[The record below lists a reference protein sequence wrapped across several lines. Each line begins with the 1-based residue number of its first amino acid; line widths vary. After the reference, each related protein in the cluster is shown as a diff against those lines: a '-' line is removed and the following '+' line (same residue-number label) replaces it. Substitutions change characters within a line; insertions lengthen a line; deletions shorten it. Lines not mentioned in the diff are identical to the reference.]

1 MKQGYIAE
9 MHANVAVKNIKAMM
23 SGGEKKKKK
32 KMSTYKPGS
41 EMAIVSLGRKES
53 VAQFPFVTVIGCLPG
68 LIKSKD
74 LFVGKT
80 RKTRGLNP
88 KRVQG

>member
-9 MHANVAVKNIKAMM
+9 NHANVVVKNIKAMM
-23 SGGEKKKKK
+23 SGGKKK
-32 KMSTYKPGS
+32 KMSNYKPGP
-41 EMAIVSLGRKES
+41 EIAIVSLGRKDS
-53 VAQFPFVTVIGCLPG
+53 VAQFPFVTVVGCLPG

-80 RKTRGLNP
+80 RKARGLNP
-88 KRVQG
+88 KLAQG

>member
-9 MHANVAVKNIKAMM
+9 MHANVAVKNIKVMM
-23 SGGEKKKKK
+23 SGGKKK

-41 EMAIVSLGRKES
+41 EMAIVSLGRKDS
-53 VAQFPFVTVIGCLPG
+53 LAQFPFATVIGCLPG

-80 RKTRGLNP
+80 RKTRGLDP
-88 KRVQG
+88 KRVRD

>member
-1 MKQGYIAE
+1 
-9 MHANVAVKNIKAMM
+9 MHANVAVKNIKVMM
-23 SGGEKKKKK
+23 SGGEKKK

-41 EMAIVSLGRKES
+41 EMAIVSLGRKDS
-53 VAQFPFVTVIGCLPG
+53 VAQFPFMTVIGWLPG

-88 KRVQG
+88 KCVQG

>member
-9 MHANVAVKNIKAMM
+9 NHANVVVKNIKVMM
-23 SGGEKKKKK
+23 SGGKKK
-32 KMSTYKPGS
+32 KMSTYKPGT
-41 EMAIVSLGRKES
+41 EMAIVSLGRKDS
-53 VAQFPFVTVIGCLPG
+53 VAQFPFVTAVGCLPG

-80 RKTRGLNP
+80 RKARGLNP
-88 KRVQG
+88 KLV